1 MWAWSYWLDK
11 FCNIVISILAHINC
25 FYNLICN
32 FHQSHWLC
40 IHRIHVWHFLKA
52 VIVLGKQLRMTE
64 TWATSSLDTSCC
76 DTSNSTISDGFWLWI
91 KYHLSLFL
99 CHKCESQAFVTNYD
113 FPPGL
118 RFFWRSSSV
127 TPPPIPPSP
136 LPFPGMQ
143 GNILQAEARCT
154 VCGSNRSRM
163 PWLKAGQGISVGL
176 MLGQMS
182 LCGAVCHQTMGP
194 SATVPVGP
202 AWAPG
207 WAELWELSPCPLP
220 AALCSAFVSESAA
233 PVPRAGCSRRIMY
246 PHVCTVSVSPP
257 ALMYVLYQSPLLPP
271 VFTAPRFQHLLSGSV
286 SDLTSYVF
294 SVSSGTSYDY
304 VYSLVCSCW

>member
-1 MWAWSYWLDK
+1 MWESGFCDKLWLPAR
-11 FCNIVISILAHINC
+11 VE
-25 FYNLICN
+25 
-32 FHQSHWLC
+32 
-40 IHRIHVWHFLKA
+40 VFLE
-52 VIVLGKQLRMTE
+52 VQQ
-64 TWATSSLDTSCC
+64 C
-76 DTSNSTISDGFWLWI
+76 NST
-91 KYHLSLFL
+91 
-99 CHKCESQAFVTNYD
+99 
-113 FPPGL
+113 
-118 RFFWRSSSV
+118 
-127 TPPPIPPSP
+127 PIPPSP

-257 ALMYVLYQSPLLPP
+257 ALMYVLYLSPLLPSCMYCISLPSCPHVCTVSVSPPALMYVLYQSPLLPP

>member
-1 MWAWSYWLDK
+1 MWESGFCDKLWLPAR
-11 FCNIVISILAHINC
+11 VE
-25 FYNLICN
+25 
-32 FHQSHWLC
+32 
-40 IHRIHVWHFLKA
+40 VFLE
-52 VIVLGKQLRMTE
+52 VQQ
-64 TWATSSLDTSCC
+64 C
-76 DTSNSTISDGFWLWI
+76 NST
-91 KYHLSLFL
+91 
-99 CHKCESQAFVTNYD
+99 
-113 FPPGL
+113 
-118 RFFWRSSSV
+118 
-127 TPPPIPPSP
+127 PIPPSP

-233 PVPRAGCSRRIMY
+233 PVPRAGCSHRIMY
-246 PHVCTVSVSPP
+246 CISLPSCPQSSLLPAFNIYFRGLFLTWLLTSSQFHLELHVTTCTLWCVHAGNVPVQTNPKFRPIDFKKREAIIYNIKHWIQGSYFWDITCSVLWWPAVSVDCKFCLFSCFKFLSSFGYLIKLDWSVRAFAVVFP
-257 ALMYVLYQSPLLPP
+257 VPL
-271 VFTAPRFQHLLSGSV
+271 V
-286 SDLTSYVF
+286 
-294 SVSSGTSYDY
+294 
-304 VYSLVCSCW
+304 